1 MRSTFSAQV
10 LPCMISKALLGS
22 INNIRKLQSGTSLSS
37 LAPNSSS
44 RRAQA
49 TVVKTWDISTSSTIH
64 YIRNMIHGRTSFS
77 QTLHQ
82 FSKMMIEDLM
92 AESKKNVQ
100 TCKDKGVKTSNKSS
114 KRKANISDG
123 NEASTQY
130 TREPISLLE
139 TDIVKFMTKLCVYFE
154 EALERLS
161 FDYMAVYCVIQS
173 SS

>member
-1 MRSTFSAQV
+1 
-10 LPCMISKALLGS
+10 MISKALLGS

-37 LAPNSSS
+37 LAPKYSS

-77 QTLHQ
+77 QILHQ
-82 FSKMMIEDLM
+82 FSKMMTEDLM

-139 TDIVKFMTKLCVYFE
+139 TDIVKFMTNSVCTSKKPSSVCPSITWLFIASFNLRPRQC
-154 EALERLS
+154 LPRL
-161 FDYMAVYCVIQS
+161 
-173 SS
+173 